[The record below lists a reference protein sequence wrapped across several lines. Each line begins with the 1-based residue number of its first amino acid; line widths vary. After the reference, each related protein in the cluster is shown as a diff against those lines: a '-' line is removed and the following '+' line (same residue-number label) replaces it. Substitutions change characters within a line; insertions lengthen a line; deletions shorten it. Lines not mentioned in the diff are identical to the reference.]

1 MNIFGSLSSLPIR
14 RIVPEIVVS
23 SLKEHPVKIVEGVL
37 VAANISQVAG
47 VVGRIL
53 VEVHCPGS
61 TAGEISISRTSHVAV
76 AAISF
81 CSRCLVHAHTTPP
94 ILKPC
99 IGKPCGI
106 AGNDAS
112 KIK

>member
-1 MNIFGSLSSLPIR
+1 MVG
-14 RIVPEIVVS
+14 
-23 SLKEHPVKIVEGVL
+23 GV
-37 VAANISQVAG
+37 
-47 VVGRIL
+47 L
-53 VEVHCPGS
+53 VEVHGPRS
-61 TAGEISISRTSHVAV
+61 TTAVVSVSRTGHVAV

-112 KIK
+112 EII